1 MNSIQNHQNQTY
13 KYYSYTI
20 NIIERLKLI
29 WFYCP
34 PFIISHLKA
43 LNSAFHPL
51 GASSQKTPEL
61 VAYDVIEGSVSVLR
75 LVESLAKRLLGTY
88 TQVRGDEDSAARS
101 TAVHP
106 SIAAKL
112 SPAQLAAQEV
122 RFISF
127 ISLKE
132 RPYKLDWKFRL

>member
-1 MNSIQNHQNQTY
+1 M
-13 KYYSYTI
+13 
-20 NIIERLKLI
+20 
-29 WFYCP
+29 
-34 PFIISHLKA
+34 KA

-75 LVESLAKRLLGTY
+75 LVESLTKRLLGTY
-88 TQVRGDEDSAARS
+88 TQTRGDEETARS
-101 TAVHP
+101 TAHP

-122 RFISF
+122 DYFYWIFVVSF
-127 ISLKE
+127 MKREILK
-132 RPYKLDWKFRL
+132 